1 MKEFLETYLQH
12 QEDIEYF
19 LQESL
24 KNIGNLSLHKKSD
37 FKHLYNLFPSLEL
50 VYIVDKNTKIQI
62 SDNFYRYKS
71 DPNAKNKERSH
82 LISKL
87 HFKES
92 NIAFSKPYIS
102 SATRSNCVT
111 VTIKEGD
118 EIFFLDFQIEILLQK
133 LNLIE
138 LNKPF
143 HSVTKGFYILAGFS
157 MMILSIITIIFSLW
171 DFSLYLFSKHDLAL
185 EMIFKPIIALTLS
198 IAIFDLAK
206 TILEQEVFF
215 KSYSKNSR
223 VETKILTKFL
233 TTIIIALSIEALI
246 VVFKIA
252 INDYDKMVN
261 AFYLIAGIALI
272 LISLTV
278 FIHYSSKKYKSSS
291 IQDETASK

>member
-1 MKEFLETYLQH
+1 MKEFFETYIQN
-12 QEDIEYF
+12 QEDIEYI

-24 KNIGNLSLHKKSD
+24 KNLGNLSNHKKND
-37 FKHLYNLFPSLEL
+37 FKQLYTIFPSLEL
-50 VYIVDKNTKIQI
+50 VYIVSKDTKIQT
-62 SDNFYRYKS
+62 SSNFYRYKM
-71 DPNAKNKERSH
+71 DENGKEKDRSH

-102 SATRSNCVT
+102 SATRNNCVT
-111 VTIKEGD
+111 VTIKEGED
-118 EIFFLDFQIEILLQK
+118 IFFLDFQIDILLQK

-157 MMILSIITIIFSLW
+157 MIILSIITIL
-171 DFSLYLFSKHDLAL
+171 FSLYDFVSYLFSSNELSL

-215 KSYSKNSR
+215 KSYSKNSK

-252 INDYDKMVN
+252 INDYDQMIN

-272 LISLTV
+272 LISLTI
-278 FIHYSSKKYKSSS
+278 FIYYSSKKQKQLS
-291 IQDETASK
+291 E

>member
-1 MKEFLETYLQH
+1 MKEFIETYKNH
-12 QEDIEYF
+12 KEEIEFF
-19 LQESL
+19 LIESIR
-24 KNIGNLSLHKKSD
+24 NIGDLTLYKESNFKKL
-37 FKHLYNLFPSLEL
+37 FTTFPSLEL
-50 VYIVDKNTKIQI
+50 VYVINKNSKIQTSDNYYKNKKDFRAKDKN
-62 SDNFYRYKS
+62 
-71 DPNAKNKERSH
+71 RSY

-87 HFKES
+87 EFKDT

-102 SATRSNCVT
+102 SATRSNCIT
-111 VTIKEGD
+111 VSIKEGE
-118 EIFFLDFQIEILLQK
+118 EIIFLDFRIDVLLEK
-133 LNLIE
+133 LNLLE

-157 MMILSIITIIFSLW
+157 MMALSIITIIFSLY
-171 DFSLYLFSKHDLAL
+171 DFAYYVFAKNDISL

-215 KSYSKNSR
+215 KSYSKNSK

-233 TTIIIALSIEALI
+233 STIIIALSIEALI

-252 INDYDKMVN
+252 LNDYDKMIN
-261 AFYLIAGIALI
+261 AFYLIAGISLI

-278 FIHYSSKKYKSSS
+278 FIHFSNKKVK
-291 IQDETASK
+291 

>member
-1 MKEFLETYLQH
+1 MKEFFETYIQN

-24 KNIGNLSLHKKSD
+24 KNLGNLSNHKKND
-37 FKHLYNLFPSLEL
+37 FKQLYTIFPSLEL
-50 VYIVDKNTKIQI
+50 VYIVSKDTKIQT
-62 SDNFYRYKS
+62 SSNFYRYKM
-71 DPNAKNKERSH
+71 DENGKDKDRSH

-102 SATRSNCVT
+102 SATRNNCVT
-111 VTIKEGD
+111 VTIKEGED
-118 EIFFLDFQIEILLQK
+118 IFFLDFQIDILLQK

-157 MMILSIITIIFSLW
+157 MIILSIITIL
-171 DFSLYLFSKHDLAL
+171 FSLYDFVSYLFSSNELSL

-215 KSYSKNSR
+215 KSYSKNSK

-252 INDYDKMVN
+252 INDYDQMIN

-272 LISLTV
+272 LISLTI
-278 FIHYSSKKYKSSS
+278 FIYYSSKKQKQLS
-291 IQDETASK
+291 E

>member
-1 MKEFLETYLQH
+1 LIK
-12 QEDIEYF
+12 
-19 LQESL
+19 
-24 KNIGNLSLHKKSD
+24 
-37 FKHLYNLFPSLEL
+37 
-50 VYIVDKNTKIQI
+50 IVK
-62 SDNFYRYKS
+62 YKS

-111 VTIKEGD
+111 VTIKEGE
-118 EIFFLDFQIEILLQK
+118 EIFFLDFQIEVLLQK

-143 HSVTKGFYILAGFS
+143 HSITKGFYILAGFS
-157 MMILSIITIIFSLW
+157 MMILSIINIIFSLL
-171 DFSLYLFSKHDLAL
+171 DFSLYLFSKHDLVL

-215 KSYSKNSR
+215 KSYSKNSK

-272 LISLTV
+272 LISLTI

-291 IQDETASK
+291 NQDETASK

>member
-1 MKEFLETYLQH
+1 MKEFFETYNQH

-24 KNIGNLSLHKKSD
+24 KNIGGLSNHKKND
-37 FKHLYNLFPSLEL
+37 FKQLYKIFPSLEL
-50 VYIVDKNTKIQI
+50 VYIIDKHTKIQT
-62 SDNFYRYKS
+62 SNNFYRYKINE
-71 DPNAKNKERSH
+71 NAKNKDRSH

-87 HFKES
+87 HFTDS
-92 NIAFSKPYIS
+92 NMAFSKPYIS
-102 SATRSNCVT
+102 SATRSTCVT
-111 VTIKEGD
+111 VTIKEEN
-118 EIFFLDFQIEILLQK
+118 EIFFLDFRIDILLQK

-143 HSVTKGFYILAGFS
+143 HSITKGFYIIAGFS
-157 MMILSIITIIFSLW
+157 MIVLSILTIF
-171 DFSLYLFSKHDLAL
+171 FSLYDFMLYIFSNHDLSL
-185 EMIFKPIIALTLS
+185 EMIFKPIISLTLS

-252 INDYDKMVN
+252 INDYVQMVN

-272 LISLTV
+272 LVSLTI
-278 FIHYSSKKYKSSS
+278 FIYFSQKRY
-291 IQDETASK
+291 IQS

>member
-1 MKEFLETYLQH
+1 MKEFIETYKEH
-12 QEDIEYF
+12 KEEIEFF

-24 KNIGNLSLHKKSD
+24 RNLGEINPHRNNNFSKL
-37 FKHLYNLFPSLEL
+37 FNLFPSLEL
-50 VYIVDKNTKIQI
+50 IYFTNKNSKIQ
-62 SDNFYRYKS
+62 SSANYYRNKIDEEAKDKS
-71 DPNAKNKERSH
+71 RSY

-87 HFKES
+87 EFKDE
-92 NIAFSKPYIS
+92 NIAFSTPYIS
-102 SATRSNCVT
+102 IATRNNCVT

-118 EIFFLDFQIEILLQK
+118 EIIFLDFRIDILLEK
-133 LNLIE
+133 LNLLE

-143 HSVTKGFYILAGFS
+143 HAVTKGFYVFAGFS
-157 MMILSIITIIFSLW
+157 MMILAIITIIFSLY
-171 DFSLYLFSKHDLAL
+171 DFAYYVFAKNSISL

-215 KSYSKNSR
+215 KSYSKNSK

-233 TTIIIALSIEALI
+233 STIIIALSIEALI

-252 INDYDKMVN
+252 LNDYEKMIN

-272 LISLTV
+272 LVSLTV
-278 FIHYSSKKYKSSS
+278 FINYSSKKLK
-291 IQDETASK
+291 

>member
-1 MKEFLETYLQH
+1 MKEFFETYIQH

-24 KNIGNLSLHKKSD
+24 KNLGNLSIHKKND
-37 FKHLYNLFPSLEL
+37 FKQLYTIFPSLEL
-50 VYIVDKNTKIQI
+50 IYIVNKDTKIQT
-62 SDNFYRYKS
+62 SSNFYRYKI
-71 DPNAKNKERSH
+71 DENGKDKDRSH

-111 VTIKEGD
+111 VSIKEGD
-118 EIFFLDFQIEILLQK
+118 DIFFLDFQIDILLQK

-143 HSVTKGFYILAGFS
+143 HGVTKGFYILAGFS
-157 MMILSIITIIFSLW
+157 MIILSIITIL
-171 DFSLYLFSKHDLAL
+171 FSLYDFISYLFSSHELSL

-215 KSYSKNSR
+215 KSYSKNSK

-252 INDYDKMVN
+252 INDYDQMIN

-278 FIHYSSKKYKSSS
+278 FIYYSTKKQK
-291 IQDETASK
+291 QLLE

>member
-1 MKEFLETYLQH
+1 MKEFFETYNQH

-24 KNIGNLSLHKKSD
+24 KNTGSLSNYKKND
-37 FKHLYNLFPSLEL
+37 FKQLYKIFPSLEL
-50 VYIVDKNTKIQI
+50 VYIIDKHTKIQT
-62 SDNFYRYKS
+62 SNNFYRYKI
-71 DPNAKNKERSH
+71 DENAKNKDRSH

-87 HFKES
+87 HFTDS
-92 NIAFSKPYIS
+92 NMAFSKPYIS
-102 SATRSNCVT
+102 SATRSTCVT
-111 VTIKEGD
+111 VTIKEEN
-118 EIFFLDFQIEILLQK
+118 EIFFLDFRIDILLQK

-143 HSVTKGFYILAGFS
+143 HSITKGFYVIAGFS
-157 MMILSIITIIFSLW
+157 MIVLSILTIF
-171 DFSLYLFSKHDLAL
+171 FSLYDFMLYIFSNHDLSL
-185 EMIFKPIIALTLS
+185 EMIFKPIISLTLS

-252 INDYDKMVN
+252 INDYVQMVN

-272 LISLTV
+272 LVSLTI
-278 FIHYSSKKYKSSS
+278 FIYFSQKKY
-291 IQDETASK
+291 IQS

>member
-1 MKEFLETYLQH
+1 MKEFFETYNQH

-24 KNIGNLSLHKKSD
+24 KNIGGLSNHKKND
-37 FKHLYNLFPSLEL
+37 FKQLYKIFPSLEL
-50 VYIVDKNTKIQI
+50 VYIIDKHTKIQT
-62 SDNFYRYKS
+62 SNNFYRYKI
-71 DPNAKNKERSH
+71 DENAKNKDRSH

-87 HFKES
+87 HFTDS
-92 NIAFSKPYIS
+92 NMAFSKPYIS
-102 SATRSNCVT
+102 SATRSTCVT
-111 VTIKEGD
+111 VTIKEEN
-118 EIFFLDFQIEILLQK
+118 EIFFLDFRIDILLQK

-143 HSVTKGFYILAGFS
+143 HSITKGFYIIAGFS
-157 MMILSIITIIFSLW
+157 MIVLSILTIF
-171 DFSLYLFSKHDLAL
+171 FSLYDFMLYIFSNHDLSL
-185 EMIFKPIIALTLS
+185 EMIFKPIISLTLS

-215 KSYSKNSR
+215 KSYSKNSS

-252 INDYDKMVN
+252 INDYVQMVN

-272 LISLTV
+272 LVSLTI
-278 FIHYSSKKYKSSS
+278 FIYFSQKKY
-291 IQDETASK
+291 IQS

>member
-1 MKEFLETYLQH
+1 MKEFFETYNQH

-24 KNIGNLSLHKKSD
+24 KNIGGLSNHRKND
-37 FKHLYNLFPSLEL
+37 FKQLYKIFPSLEL
-50 VYIVDKNTKIQI
+50 VYIIDKHTKIQT
-62 SDNFYRYKS
+62 SNNFYRYKI
-71 DPNAKNKERSH
+71 DENAKNKDRSH

-87 HFKES
+87 HFTDS

-102 SATRSNCVT
+102 SATRSTCVT
-111 VTIKEGD
+111 VTIKEEN
-118 EIFFLDFQIEILLQK
+118 EIFFLDFRIDILLQK

-143 HSVTKGFYILAGFS
+143 HSVTKGFYVIAGFS
-157 MMILSIITIIFSLW
+157 MIVLSILTIF
-171 DFSLYLFSKHDLAL
+171 FSLYDFMLYIFSNHDLSL
-185 EMIFKPIIALTLS
+185 EMIFKPIISLTLS

-252 INDYDKMVN
+252 INDYVQMVN

-272 LISLTV
+272 LVSLTI
-278 FIHYSSKKYKSSS
+278 FIYFSQKKY
-291 IQDETASK
+291 IQS

>member
-1 MKEFLETYLQH
+1 MKEFFETYIQH

-24 KNIGNLSLHKKSD
+24 KNLGNLSIHKKND
-37 FKHLYNLFPSLEL
+37 FKQLYTIFPSLEL
-50 VYIVDKNTKIQI
+50 IYIVNKDTKIQT
-62 SDNFYRYKS
+62 SSNFYRYKI
-71 DPNAKNKERSH
+71 DENGKDKDRSH

-111 VTIKEGD
+111 VSIKEGD
-118 EIFFLDFQIEILLQK
+118 DIFFLDFQIDILLQK

-143 HSVTKGFYILAGFS
+143 HGVTKGFYILAGFS
-157 MMILSIITIIFSLW
+157 MIILSIITIL
-171 DFSLYLFSKHDLAL
+171 FSLYDFVSYLFSSNELSL

-215 KSYSKNSR
+215 KSYSKNSK

-252 INDYDKMVN
+252 INDYDQMIN

-278 FIHYSSKKYKSSS
+278 FIYYSTKKQKQLS
-291 IQDETASK
+291 E